1 MLTTL
6 LSYPVAV
13 THNSTRPA
21 PSAATHKSHPVTRL
35 LAPPKSKIL
44 IANPRLEIP
53 PTHSKQNPLTFSNR
67 EYIALFQFSSRRESK
82 NRARPLTRVTPGLPT
97 RNAGVPRV
105 PCVPDAST
113 GPPLSTFAFSAPFFG
128 RASLAASLPAVAGIL
143 PLLLTHGRASRSA
156 GTAASALALSP
167 LITHRPAVAK
177 PPHRFLS
184 LTSHKLPV
192 TSHDFLSYGP
202 AIRNPRKP

>member
-67 EYIALFQFSSRRESK
+67 EYIALFQFFSRRESK

-97 RNAGVPRV
+97 RNAGVP
-105 PCVPDAST
+105 PA
-113 GPPLSTFAFSAPFFG
+113 LSTFAFSAPFFG

-192 TSHDFLSYGP
+192 TSHDFLIYGP